1 MISKPFLLTF
11 LGAAMAFQV
20 PNHPLIP
27 IACFLAM
34 IGDIFLLFNK
44 KILFFYLGAS
54 FFASSHILNI
64 ITQGLSLSYDIPMYA
79 YFFLFGGALIVA
91 LLLYFITKMAP
102 NSLMKYC
109 FSTCH
114 ILNIGFSF
122 MLMMDHKIYSGLMI
136 LVGYLLCATSD
147 VLLEKVTFKNDM
159 KRRDFYIMG
168 TYLPGQAF
176 TYLGLLFATL
186 SLF

>member
-1 MISKPFLLTF
+1 
-11 LGAAMAFQV
+11 
-20 PNHPLIP
+20 
-27 IACFLAM
+27 
-34 IGDIFLLFNK
+34 
-44 KILFFYLGAS
+44 
-54 FFASSHILNI
+54 
-64 ITQGLSLSYDIPMYA
+64 
-79 YFFLFGGALIVA
+79 
-91 LLLYFITKMAP
+91 
-102 NSLMKYC
+102 MKYC